1 MLLISKHPHVV
12 LRASGS
18 GASDTWPS

>member
-12 LRASGS
+12 LRASGP
-18 GASDTWPS
+18 GVSDTWPA